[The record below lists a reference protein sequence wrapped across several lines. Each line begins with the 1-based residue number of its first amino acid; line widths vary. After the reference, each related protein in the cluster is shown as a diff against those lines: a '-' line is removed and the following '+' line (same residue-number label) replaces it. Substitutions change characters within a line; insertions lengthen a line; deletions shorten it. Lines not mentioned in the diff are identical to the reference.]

1 MGKLSLGWTNTRK
14 VGPQWE
20 WRDGESIVYPPG
32 KRLDGGVLSS
42 RLAGTRSG
50 LEKPSGELTYARV
63 KCYIC
68 RVVRDPQLGINR
80 FGSPNFADMKTRSS
94 ILIVDNKRN

>member
-1 MGKLSLGWTNTRK
+1 MGKLSLGCWTNTRK

-32 KRLDGGVLSS
+32 KRLDGGVLTS
-42 RLAGTRSG
+42 RLARAHSG
-50 LEKPSGELTYARV
+50 LEKPGGELIYARV

-68 RVVRDPQLGINR
+68 RVVGDPQLGINR
-80 FGSPNFADMKTRSS
+80 FGSPTSH
-94 ILIVDNKRN
+94 I

>member
-14 VGPQWE
+14 ASPQWE
-20 WRDGESIVYPPG
+20 WRDGESIMYPPG

-50 LEKPSGELTYARV
+50 LEKPMSELTYVRV

-68 RVVRDPQLGINR
+68 RVIRDPQLGINQ
-80 FGSPNFADMKTRSS
+80 FGSPNFSDMKTGSS
-94 ILIVDNKRN
+94 TFSVDNK

>member
-1 MGKLSLGWTNTRK
+1 MGKLSLDWTNTRK

-32 KRLDGGVLSS
+32 KMLDGGVLSS

-50 LEKPSGELTYARV
+50 LEKTGCKLTYARLSAT
-63 KCYIC
+63 Y
-68 RVVRDPQLGINR
+68 VVWLEIPRWVLIDSDYR
-80 FGSPNFADMKTRSS
+80 YFSDMKTGS
-94 ILIVDNKRN
+94 LPCIVVNK

>member
-50 LEKPSGELTYARV
+50 LEKPVGELTYARV

-68 RVVRDPQLGINR
+68 RVVGDPQLSINR
-80 FGSPNFADMKTRSS
+80 FGSPLLLGYEDWITALHR
-94 ILIVDNKRN
+94 R

>member
-1 MGKLSLGWTNTRK
+1 MAKLSLGWTNTRM

-50 LEKPSGELTYARV
+50 LEKPRCELTYVRV

-68 RVVRDPQLGINR
+68 RVVGDPQLGINR
-80 FGSPNFADMKTRSS
+80 FGSPYFSDMKTRSS
-94 ILIVDNKRN
+94 TLIVDKK

>member
-1 MGKLSLGWTNTRK
+1 M
-14 VGPQWE
+14 
-20 WRDGESIVYPPG
+20 YPPR

-50 LEKPSGELTYARV
+50 LEKPGYELTYARV

-68 RVVRDPQLGINR
+68 HVVGDTQLGTNR
-80 FGSPNFADMKTRSS
+80 FESS
-94 ILIVDNKRN
+94 LLLRYED

>member
-14 VGPQWE
+14 ASPQWE
-20 WRDGESIVYPPG
+20 WRDGESIVYPPS

-42 RLAGTRSG
+42 RLAGTHSS
-50 LEKPSGELTYARV
+50 LEKPVGELTYARV

-68 RVVRDPQLGINR
+68 RVVGDP
-80 FGSPNFADMKTRSS
+80 
-94 ILIVDNKRN
+94 

>member
-1 MGKLSLGWTNTRK
+1 MDKLSLSWTNTRK
-14 VGPQWE
+14 AGPKWE

-50 LEKPSGELTYARV
+50 LEKTVGELTYARV

-68 RVVRDPQLGINR
+68 HVVGDPQLSIN
-80 FGSPNFADMKTRSS
+80 
-94 ILIVDNKRN
+94 

>member
-14 VGPQWE
+14 AGPRWE

-42 RLAGTRSG
+42 RLAWTRSG
-50 LEKPSGELTYARV
+50 LEKPVGELTYARI

-68 RVVRDPQLGINR
+68 RVLEIPSWV
-80 FGSPNFADMKTRSS
+80 
-94 ILIVDNKRN
+94 LIDSDRRTSRI

>member
-14 VGPQWE
+14 AGPQWE
-20 WRDGESIVYPPG
+20 WRDGESIVYPHG

-42 RLAGTRSG
+42 RLARTRSG
-50 LEKPSGELTYARV
+50 LEKPECELTYARV

-68 RVVRDPQLGINR
+68 RVVGDPQLVINR
-80 FGSPNFADMKTRSS
+80 FRSSYFSDMKTGSS
-94 ILIVDNKRN
+94 TLIVDNK

>member
-1 MGKLSLGWTNTRK
+1 MGKLSLCWTNTRK
-14 VGPQWE
+14 TGPQWE
-20 WRDGESIVYPPG
+20 WRDSESIVYPPG

-50 LEKPSGELTYARV
+50 LEKSGCELTNARV

-68 RVVRDPQLGINR
+68 RVVGDPQLGINR
-80 FGSPNFADMKTRSS
+80 FGSSNFSDMKTGSS
-94 ILIVDNKRN
+94 TLIVDNK